1 MTMTTQGKKDPNLVH
16 VDNFLELSILYY
28 FDQTFFSTLID
39 PRNPRRKVVVF
50 EETPRLK
57 EIREL
62 HRADRVQVN
71 VRKFKAAERAVR
83 DILM

>member
-1 MTMTTQGKKDPNLVH
+1 MTTKDPNKKNF
-16 VDNFLELSILYY
+16 VDIGNFLELSILYY
-28 FDQTFFSTLID
+28 FDQTFYSTLID

>member
-1 MTMTTQGKKDPNLVH
+1 MTMTTQEKKDPNLVH

-28 FDQTFFSTLID
+28 FDLPFYSTLID

-50 EETPRLK
+50 EETPELK
-57 EIREL
+57 KVREL
-62 HRADRVQVN
+62 YKADRLQVSP
-71 VRKFKAAERAVR
+71 RKLKAAERAVR